1 LKSAVLYESLYGN
14 TERVAHAIAEGLRP
28 AGEVTVTEVGAAQDG
43 LAEGADLLVVG
54 APTHGRGMSTPESR
68 GSGKGG
74 TPSRGMREWL
84 EGSAEVE
91 GRIAAVFDTRFDKP
105 RWLTGS
111 AALRIARKLE
121 ALGYHLVR
129 PPESFFVGHTEGPLA
144 DGEEARAT
152 RWGMALASMHG
163 DRLPASPGENP

>member
-1 LKSAVLYESLYGN
+1 MNIAVLYESLYGN
-14 TERVAHAIAEGLRP
+14 TERVANSIAEGLRS
-28 AGEVTVTEVGAAQDG
+28 AGHVTVTEVGAAQAG
-43 LAEGADLLVVG
+43 LAEGVDLLVVG

-68 GSGKGG
+68 GSVKGRG
-74 TPSRGMREWL
+74 PSIGIREWL
-84 EGSAEVE
+84 EGADKTD
-91 GRIAAVFDTRFDKP
+91 GRSAAVFDTRFDKP

-121 ALGYHLVR
+121 GLGYQVVL

-152 RWGMALASMHG
+152 RWGMKLAGTHDEPVPVRMRSG
-163 DRLPASPGENP
+163 R